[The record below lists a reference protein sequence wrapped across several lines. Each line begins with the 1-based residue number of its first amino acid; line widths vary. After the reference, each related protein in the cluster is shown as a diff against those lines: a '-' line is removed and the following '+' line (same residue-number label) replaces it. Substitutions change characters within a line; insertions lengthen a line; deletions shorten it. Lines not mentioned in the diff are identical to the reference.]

1 MSTTPP
7 PSHAELTAALSE
19 QWDALARLV
28 ADLDEKGWRTPTSL
42 PGWTVFDVIA
52 HVVGTESMLL
62 GTPPPRVDAD
72 VRGFE
77 HVRNE
82 IGALNETEIES
93 RRGRSG
99 AELLAEFREVTDRRR
114 KALAETSTDAWAT
127 LTESPV
133 GTVPYGRFM
142 QVRLFDCW
150 MHEHDIADALG
161 VTVDEGGPRAEFAFA
176 ELVPTIGRAVVKKA
190 QAPDGSRLTISLT
203 GPVTRQLHIVVDGRA
218 ELVDA
223 LDGPATVTIELPSG
237 LFARLRGGR
246 TSADAHLDEFTIV
259 GDKVLGDRLIRG
271 LAFTI

>member
-1 MSTTPP
+1 MSTPP
-7 PSHAELTAALSE
+7 PNHAELTAALSE
-19 QWDALARLV
+19 QWDALAQLV
-28 ADLDEKGWRTPTSL
+28 AELDEKAWRTPTAL

-52 HVVGTESMLL
+52 HVIGIESMLL
-62 GTPPPRVDAD
+62 GLPAPRLDTD

-82 IGALNETEIES
+82 IGALNEVAIES

-99 AELLAEFREVTDRRR
+99 AELLGEFREVTDRRR
-114 KALAETSTDAWAT
+114 KALAETSADAWAA

-142 QVRLFDCW
+142 RVRLFDCW
-150 MHEHDIADALG
+150 MHEQDIADALG

-176 ELVPTIGRAVVKKA
+176 ELIPTIGRAVVKKA
-190 QAPDGSRLTISLT
+190 QAPDGAQLTIALT

-223 LDGPATVTIELPSG
+223 LDGPATVTIELSSG

-246 TSADAHLDEFTIV
+246 TDADAHLDEFTIV
-259 GDKVLGDRLIRG
+259 GDKELGDRLIRN